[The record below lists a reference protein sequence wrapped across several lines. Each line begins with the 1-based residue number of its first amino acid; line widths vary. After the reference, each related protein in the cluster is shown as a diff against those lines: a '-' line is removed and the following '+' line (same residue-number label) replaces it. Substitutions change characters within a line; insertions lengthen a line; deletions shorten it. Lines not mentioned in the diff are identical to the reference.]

1 MKYKNENRH
10 WIEDKTRTAR
20 TRIGTEDKGRHANIR
35 CKFKVS
41 GGGKKKKRKKN
52 KKKSVGRDDKTGGE
66 ENRINW

>member
-35 CKFKVS
+35 CKFNVS
-41 GGGKKKKRKKN
+41 GGEKKEKEKEWRKGKTRQE
-52 KKKSVGRDDKTGGE
+52 GR
-66 ENRINW
+66 RIG

>member
-41 GGGKKKKRKKN
+41 GGGKKRKRKRL
-52 KKKSVGRDDKTGGE
+52 SEGTTIQEGR
-66 ENRINW
+66 RIG